1 MVDYEKI
8 VREELEGVR
17 ETQKYVLFGQKVVLA
32 SNIIVLIILL
42 YTLWR
47 SLQ

>member
-17 ETQKYVLFGQKVVLA
+17 ETQKYVLFEQKVVLPA
-32 SNIIVLIILL
+32 ILL
-42 YTLWR
+42 F
-47 SLQ
+47 